1 MNDVGE
7 DCMHGHQPIRRQMFG
22 MTATMVLLAPTGQAR
37 AQSVQEQREDIR
49 ATVNDTLNRLYAAQ
63 PSAKQAIAGAAGYGV
78 FNDFGMKILFAGGG
92 TGKGLVVN
100 SRTKK
105 ETFMKMIEVQAGLG
119 LGVNQY
125 RPVCVFERASDLDQ
139 FINQGWEL
147 GAQATVPAQINGQGT
162 QGFAGA
168 MSVTPGVWL
177 YQLNDEGL
185 AVDFTAGGTKVFRG
199 QRPELTRST
208 THH

>member
-1 MNDVGE
+1 MNEFGE
-7 DCMHGHQPIRRQMFG
+7 HCMHGRGPTRRRMLG
-22 MTATMVLLAPTGQAR
+22 MAATAALLALTGPVR
-37 AQSVQEQREDIR
+37 AQSVQEQRDDIR
-49 ATVNDTLNRLYAAQ
+49 ATVNDTLNRVYAAQ
-63 PSAKQAIAGAAGYGV
+63 PNAKQAIAGAAGYGV

-100 SRTKK
+100 NRTKK

-119 LGVNQY
+119 LGISKY
-125 RPVCVFERASDLDQ
+125 RLVWVFERASDLDQ
-139 FINQGWEL
+139 FINQGWEF
-147 GAQATVPAQINGQGT
+147 GAQATLTAQINGQGA

-185 AVDFTAGGTKVFRG
+185 AVDFTAGGTKYFRDN
-199 QRPELTRST
+199 ELN
-208 THH
+208 

>member
-1 MNDVGE
+1 MNDFGE
-7 DCMHGHQPIRRQMFG
+7 DCMRGHRPARRRMLG
-22 MTATMVLLAPTGQAR
+22 MAATVVLLALTGQVR
-37 AQSVQEQREDIR
+37 AQSVQEQRDDIR

-63 PSAKQAIAGAAGYGV
+63 PSAKLAIANAAGYGV

-100 SRTKK
+100 NRTKK

-119 LGVNQY
+119 LGINKY
-125 RPVCVFERASDLDQ
+125 RLVWVFERASDLDQ

-147 GAQATVPAQINGQGT
+147 GAQATLTAQINGQGA

-177 YQLNDEGL
+177 YQLNEEGL
-185 AVDFTAGGTKVFRG
+185 AVDFTAGGTKYFRDN
-199 QRPELTRST
+199 ELN
-208 THH
+208 

>member
-1 MNDVGE
+1 MELKMNEFGE
-7 DCMHGHQPIRRQMFG
+7 DCVHGRRPTRRRMLG
-22 MTATMVLLAPTGQAR
+22 MAATMVLLALTGPVR
-37 AQSVQEQREDIR
+37 AQSVQEQRDDIR
-49 ATVNDTLNRLYAAQ
+49 ATVNDTLSRLYAAQ
-63 PSAKQAIAGAAGYGV
+63 PSAKLAIANAAGYGV

-100 SRTKK
+100 NRTKK

-119 LGVNQY
+119 LGVNKY
-125 RPVCVFERASDLDQ
+125 RLVWVFERASDLDQ

-147 GAQATVPAQINGQGT
+147 GAQATVTAQLNGQGA

-185 AVDFTAGGTKVFRG
+185 AVDFTAGGTKYFRDN
-199 QRPELTRST
+199 ELN
-208 THH
+208 